1 MKKDNMIF
9 FHVILFIIFLA
20 KNISCDEIDLAEFKQ
35 EMEEQIKNLKQ
46 TNFLLQENVNFLKRT
61 VTENQVKIQV
71 LKDENEELKSQLNA
85 TKVGIKDLNQAK
97 GLIEDEVTTMNSQI
111 KTLELITVSES
122 CLEISNHGVTES
134 KIYDLDFDGIS
145 RGQLPIKGHCE
156 LPSGFTTI
164 GETLV
169 IDINQC
175 SSPNCFVFDV
185 EYTSV
190 MRDQMAALIKS
201 STSCHQ
207 NIEFR
212 CLSAPLVTA
221 VSVFINHLILI
232 ILKFLD
238 FVCKFCCEQKL

>member
-1 MKKDNMIF
+1 MRKNNMIF
-9 FHVILFIIFLA
+9 FHVVLFIIFLA
-20 KNISCDEIDLAEFKQ
+20 KNISCDDIDLVEFIENTVEFKK

-46 TNFLLQENVNFLKRT
+46 TNYLLQENVNILKRT
-61 VTENQVKIQV
+61 VDENQVKIQL
-71 LKDENEELKSQLNA
+71 LKDENVELKSQLNV
-85 TKVGIKDLNQAK
+85 TKVGIEDLNQAK
-97 GLIEDEVTTMNSQI
+97 ELIEEDGTTMNSQI
-111 KTLELITVSES
+111 KTLELMTVSES

-134 KIYDLDFDGIS
+134 KEYDLDFDGIN

-169 IDINQC
+169 IDITHC
-175 SSPNCFVFDV
+175 SSPNCFVYDV
-185 EYTSV
+185 GYTSV
-190 MRDQMAALIKS
+190 MLEQMAALIKS

-221 VSVFINHLILI
+221 VSSLTYKSLN
-232 ILKFLD
+232 
-238 FVCKFCCEQKL
+238 C